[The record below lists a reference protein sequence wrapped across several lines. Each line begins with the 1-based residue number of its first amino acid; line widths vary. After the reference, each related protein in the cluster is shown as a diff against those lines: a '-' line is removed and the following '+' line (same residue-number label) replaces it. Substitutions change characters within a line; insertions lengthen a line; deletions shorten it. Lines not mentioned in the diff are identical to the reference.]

1 MLYKGSKRQVFNGT
15 AEMTAGGLR
24 RDDLVKVRRGT
35 RVFVDREGNK
45 RKRSVYS
52 IVSKKKRSR
61 GKKNT
66 WAQAVQKARKKMG
79 ITGFQQ
85 LKKGTK
91 FYQEAKRINEQI
103 KKAKKKSKKK
113 SSKKKKSQKR
123 KSSK

>member
-1 MLYKGSKRQVFNGT
+1 MLYKGSKRQVYNGT

-52 IVSKKKRSR
+52 IVSKK
-61 GKKNT
+61 NT

-91 FYQEAKRINEQI
+91 FYQEAKRINDQL